1 MAELKECVNLNNEGL
16 QALLKRV
23 YAYQSQVIVRLEG
36 SITLG
41 MFELIDLS
49 EFLNVQG
56 YSQIVLVSKS
66 YGYELEVPLT
76 IER

>member
-16 QALLKRV
+16 QALLKQV

-41 MFELIDLS
+41 MFELIDLR
-49 EFLNVQG
+49 EFLTVQG
-56 YSQIVLVSKS
+56 YSQITLVS
-66 YGYELEVPLT
+66 
-76 IER
+76 